1 MNVDGLLRNLKVL
14 VRAERILADIRLRR
28 AATRAGLVVTAGL
41 FAVIGLTLLGYAG
54 FLALETVIG
63 PIWAAVALGAAALAF
78 AAVLMLVAGS
88 SEPGRDHAVALDLEA
103 AALDA
108 LAADLRGAE
117 ADIRG
122 LAGFVRNPF
131 DSALPGLI
139 VPLATVL
146 LKALRGKRGKDAPPA

>member
-28 AATRAGLVVTAGL
+28 AATRAGLVATAGL
-41 FAVIGLTLLGYAG
+41 FAVIGLTLLGYAA

-63 PIWAAVALGAAALAF
+63 PVWAAVTLGAAALAV
-78 AAVLMLVAGS
+78 AAVLLLVAGS

-108 LAADLRGAE
+108 LAADLRGAG
-117 ADIRG
+117 ADVRG
-122 LAGFVRNPF
+122 LVGLVRNPL

-139 VPLATVL
+139 LPLATVL
-146 LKALRGKRGKDAPPA
+146 LKAFRRKGGKDAPSA